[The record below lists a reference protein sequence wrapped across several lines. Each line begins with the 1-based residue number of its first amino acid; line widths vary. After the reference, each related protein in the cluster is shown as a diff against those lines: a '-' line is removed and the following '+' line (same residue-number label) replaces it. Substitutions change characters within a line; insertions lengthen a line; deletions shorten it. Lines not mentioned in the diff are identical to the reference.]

1 MDETDAGYRIVA
13 LPPFTIHMLKRPR
26 NDPTH
31 GRMCKVKA
39 LREVAGNVVE
49 EEDKVALVFPG
60 RGGVLRDPT
69 TSTEH
74 GALPAA
80 LCTRT

>member
-1 MDETDAGYRIVA
+1 MPLFAIQ
-13 LPPFTIHMLKRPR
+13 MLQRLR
-26 NDPTH
+26 DDPTH

-60 RGGVLRDPT
+60 RGGAIPTISTGHSVLPMAR
-69 TSTEH
+69 
-74 GALPAA
+74 
-80 LCTRT
+80 CTRT